1 MCAKILV
8 TCMIEVAMLENTAEA
23 EPIDKELGV
32 VVVGCLFSD
41 DFFARYF

>member
-1 MCAKILV
+1 
-8 TCMIEVAMLENTAEA
+8 MIKVSMLEDAAEA

-41 DFFARYF
+41 DIFARYFWGLSL